1 MVTDRTRERAQMI
14 LLGAI
19 ALAVLIVG
27 VSIVANSLTTTRTAA
42 PSQASPQI
50 DEAREFGFESRKGTR
65 SLVVRLNHRYRN
77 VTGSELGGDVEA
89 NLTTYSGLLAESYA
103 SSHAEYVSIVYHN
116 DSSAFG
122 ERLVQAGNDN
132 LTANDNPTALVPSG
146 IGAGSP
152 EPRQLGWFAVNVDV
166 RNTSREQA
174 SIVVDNGTHSVE
186 YRVNETSDSKL
197 NVTSVVKDGGTIT
210 GRATGICDPSRE
222 RVLLDFVDGTSF
234 STDCQFNGT
243 RTIEGPYTVEVEDG
257 DELVG
262 KYELVYNDSV
272 SVNPPNYVDPDT
284 CEVSVDPDEPCVAPA
299 VWVANVTATLDSS
312 ELSFSNDYNVSIY
325 GATS

>member
-1 MVTDRTRERAQMI
+1 MVTDRTRNRAQMI
-14 LLGAI
+14 LLGAL

-27 VSIVANSLTTTRTAA
+27 VSVVVNSLTTTRTAA

-65 SLVVRLNHRYRN
+65 SLVLRLNHRHRN
-77 VTGSELGGDVEA
+77 VDAPALDDYVTA
-89 NLTTYSGLLAESYA
+89 NVTTYSQLLAESYA

-122 ERLVQAGNDN
+122 ERLVQTGNDN
-132 LTANDNPTALVPSG
+132 LTHSDNPTDLVPSG
-146 IGAGSP
+146 LGTGTAK
-152 EPRQLGWFAVNVDV
+152 PRQLGWFTLNVDV

-174 SIVVDNGTHSVE
+174 QIRVENDTHSVE
-186 YRVNETSDSKL
+186 YRINATRNSTL
-197 NVTSVVKDGGTIT
+197 NVTSEVRDGGTTT
-210 GRATGICDPSRE
+210 GRATGICDPSRD
-222 RVLLDFVDGTSF
+222 RVLLDLVDGTSF
-234 STDCQFNGT
+234 SADCVFNGT
-243 RTIEGPYTVEVEDG
+243 RSIEGPYTVTVEDG

-272 SVNPPNYVDPDT
+272 SSNPPNYVDPDECDT
-284 CEVSVDPDEPCVAPA
+284 SVDADEPCTGPA
-299 VWVANVTATLDSS
+299 VWIANVTASLDSS
-312 ELSFSNDYNVSIY
+312 ELSFTNDYNVSVY